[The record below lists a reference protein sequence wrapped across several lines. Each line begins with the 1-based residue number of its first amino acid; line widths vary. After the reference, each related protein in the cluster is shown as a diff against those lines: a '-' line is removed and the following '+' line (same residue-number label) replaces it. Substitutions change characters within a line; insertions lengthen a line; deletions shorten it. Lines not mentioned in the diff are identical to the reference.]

1 MNRLQ
6 NMNGQD
12 WIETTSTNYNP
23 GNLSNTALKN
33 YLYATRLELCQIY
46 FHKFSLKQNE
56 LP

>member
-12 WIETTSTNYNP
+12 WIETTSLIHSYKLQSWQP
-23 GNLSNTALKN
+23 IKYSLEKLSLCNLIGAVSNL
-33 YLYATRLELCQIY
+33 
-46 FHKFSLKQNE
+46 